1 MNIAI
6 LIGVSEYK
14 QGIQDLPGCEHDI
27 MAFDKLIKAT
37 SKYDDILSISDNSDS
52 SKIKEKLVNFINL
65 YKASEINEI
74 LFYFTGHGD
83 YANDDFFYILSD
95 FDSEN
100 RTQTSLQN
108 SELDNLLKSL
118 NPQLVVKIVDACHSG
133 VNYIKGLE
141 ALDAY
146 IKSTK
151 SQFQNCYF
159 LYSSLNTQSSFQNS
173 EYSLFTFH
181 FLNAIKNYQEDEI
194 RYKNIIDYI
203 SDKFINYPEQ
213 TPFFVTQADFT
224 EIFCT
229 KNEFVSKFLE
239 EYHNQTMVIEEDEKK
254 NSTNEEKYS
263 DIEEFIKE
271 DAKKNISLEKVNNI
285 LKNIE
290 QIAESFTLDND
301 IKNLYTLK
309 VESLYNVEYNQ
320 YSQIIGNY
328 LRSRQDQ
335 YFASPKYTTEIY
347 TKMEIPAL
355 SLSDKIRGK
364 SDKPYKVE
372 KERQVINGYS
382 LNAQYEYEQLIV
394 KLESNYPNI
403 TSYQVL
409 IAFLSS
415 DRDIRLYYF
424 LTNYIKKSWIGKELN
439 DRYEWDAT
447 DFELVNEEDIYSYIK
462 GFNKKIN
469 EKIRLDLSLK
479 LKQKT
484 NGK

>member
-14 QGIQDLPGCEHDI
+14 LGIQNLPGCEHDI
-27 MAFDKLIKAT
+27 MSFGKLIKA
-37 SKYDDILSISDNSDS
+37 SAKYDDILSISDNSDS

-65 YKASEINEI
+65 YKTSEINEI

-83 YANDDFFYILSD
+83 YANDDFFYILPD
-95 FDSEN
+95 FDFEK

-108 SELDNLLKSL
+108 SELDNLIKSL

-133 VNYIKGLE
+133 VNYIKDLK
-141 ALDAY
+141 ALDTY

-151 SQFQNCYF
+151 GQFQNCYF

-229 KNEFVSKFLE
+229 KNESINEFLE
-239 EYHNQTMVIEEDEKK
+239 EYHNQTTEIDEDEKK
-254 NSTNEEKYS
+254 DNSDEIKHS
-263 DIEEFIKE
+263 DLESLIKE
-271 DAKKNISLEKVNNI
+271 DAKKNISLERVNHI
-285 LKNIE
+285 LGNIE
-290 QIAESFTLDND
+290 EIVENFVLDDD
-301 IKNLYTLK
+301 IKNLYKLEI
-309 VESLYNVEYNQ
+309 ESHHSIKNNQ
-320 YSQIIGNY
+320 YSLIIGNY
-328 LRSRQDQ
+328 LRSKQNQ

-347 TKMEIPAL
+347 TKMEIPTL
-355 SLSDKIRGK
+355 SLSDKMRGK

-372 KERQVINGYS
+372 KERQVVNGYS
-382 LNAQYEYEQLIV
+382 LDAQYEYEQLIV
-394 KLESNYPNI
+394 ELESNYPNI
-403 TSYQVL
+403 NSYQVL
-409 IAFLSS
+409 IAFLCS

-424 LTNYIKKSWIGKELN
+424 FTNYIKKSWTNKELN
-439 DRYEWDAT
+439 DRHEWDAA
-447 DFELVNEEDIYSYIK
+447 DFELIDEEDIYSYIRGLSK
-462 GFNKKIN
+462 NIN

-479 LKQKT
+479 LQQKT
-484 NGK
+484 NE